1 MNTLYQKKINEIFP
15 EIVEF
20 EVSLSKL
27 SQWKVGGK
35 ADIVIWP
42 RSKNELIKVRQ
53 WLYLNGIKSLIIGS
67 TTNLLFSDEDIHI
80 VIIQIGTNFSK
91 VTVDGSEIVA
101 EPGIWVPSLA
111 RLAMQKSL
119 SGIEHT
125 CGIPGTLGGLV
136 VMNGGS
142 QRKGIGSVVTY
153 VETIDNQG
161 NIKRYDNSQC
171 NFSYRQSIFQNIDEV
186 VVEVG
191 LKLNNGRDKRDIRQ
205 DMLDILHSRRQK
217 FPRKQP
223 NCGSVFV
230 SNPDMYE
237 DYGPPGKIIEELGLK
252 GMSQGGAQIS
262 EQHANFIV
270 NNGSA
275 QSKDILYLINTV
287 KETVYEETGYK
298 MVVEARFVTSNGEIT
313 SI

>member
-1 MNTLYQKKINEIFP
+1 MNNLYKKKINEIFH

-20 EVSLSKL
+20 EVPLSKL
-27 SQWKVGGK
+27 SQWKVGGR
-35 ADIVIWP
+35 ADVIIRP
-42 RSKNELIKVRQ
+42 RNKNELIKVRQ
-53 WLYLNGIKSLIIGS
+53 WLYLNGIKSLIIGN
-67 TTNLLFSDEDIHI
+67 TTNLLFSDDDIHVVI
-80 VIIQIGTNFSK
+80 VQIGTNFSK
-91 VTVDGSEIVA
+91 VAVNGLEIVA

-111 RLAMQKSL
+111 RLAMQTSL
-119 SGIEHT
+119 SGIEHI

-142 QRKGIGSVVTY
+142 QRKGIGSVVAY

-161 NIKRYDNSQC
+161 NIKRYTNPQC
-171 NFSYRQSIFQNIDEV
+171 KFSYRQSIFQNGDEI

-191 LKLNNGRDKRDIRQ
+191 LKLSNKRDKGDIRRE
-205 DMLDILHSRRQK
+205 MLEILRSRRNK

-237 DYGPPGKIIEELGLK
+237 DYGPPGKIIEALGFK
-252 GMSQGGAQIS
+252 GLSQGNAQVS
-262 EQHANFIV
+262 EQHANFII
-270 NNGSA
+270 NKGSA
-275 QSKDILYLINTV
+275 KSKDILYLINII
-287 KETVYEETGYK
+287 KETVYNRTGYN
-298 MVVEARFVTSNGEIT
+298 MVVEAKLVTSNGEII

>member
-15 EIVEF
+15 EIIEF

-35 ADIVIWP
+35 ADIIIRP
-42 RSKNELIKVRQ
+42 RNKSELIKVRH

-67 TTNLLFSDEDIHI
+67 TTNLLFSDDDIHV
-80 VIIQIGTNFSK
+80 VIIQIGNNFSK
-91 VTVDGSEIVA
+91 VAVNGSEIIA

-111 RLAMQKSL
+111 RLAMQNSL

-142 QRKGIGSVVTY
+142 QRKGIGSVITY

-171 NFSYRQSIFQNIDEV
+171 NFSYRQSIFQSTDEV
-186 VVEVG
+186 VAEVG
-191 LKLNNGRDKRDIRQ
+191 LKLNSNRDKHHIRQ
-205 DMLDILHSRRQK
+205 DMLDILHSRRKK

-237 DYGPPGKIIEELGLK
+237 DYGPPGKIIEGLGLK
-252 GMSQGGAQIS
+252 GMNQGGAQIS

-275 QSKDILYLINTV
+275 QSKDILYLINAV
-287 KETVYEETGYK
+287 KETVYKETGYR

-313 SI
+313 GI

>member
-15 EIVEF
+15 EIIEF

-35 ADIVIWP
+35 ADIIIRP

-91 VTVDGSEIVA
+91 VAVDGLEIIA

-111 RLAMQKSL
+111 RLAMQNSL

-142 QRKGIGSVVTY
+142 QRKGIGSVITY

-161 NIKRYDNSQC
+161 NTKRYDNSQC
-171 NFSYRQSIFQNIDEV
+171 NFSYRQSIFQSTDEV
-186 VVEVG
+186 VAEVG
-191 LKLNNGRDKRDIRQ
+191 LKLNSNCDKHHIRQ
-205 DMLDILHSRRQK
+205 DMLDILHSRRKK

-237 DYGPPGKIIEELGLK
+237 DYGPPGKIIEGLGLK
-252 GMSQGGAQIS
+252 GMNQGGAQIS

-275 QSKDILYLINTV
+275 QSKDILYLINAV
-287 KETVYEETGYK
+287 KETVYKETGYR

-313 SI
+313 GI

>member
-15 EIVEF
+15 EIIEF

-35 ADIVIWP
+35 ADIIIRP

-91 VTVDGSEIVA
+91 VAVDGLDIVA

-191 LKLNNGRDKRDIRQ
+191 LKLNNGRAKCDIRQ
-205 DMLDILHSRRQK
+205 DMLDILHSRRKK

-237 DYGPPGKIIEELGLK
+237 DYGPPGQIIEELGLK
-252 GMSQGGAQIS
+252 GMNQGGAQIS

-287 KETVYEETGYK
+287 KETVYKETGYK

>member
-1 MNTLYQKKINEIFP
+1 MNPLYQKKINEIFP
-15 EIVEF
+15 EIIEF

-35 ADIVIWP
+35 ADIIIRP
-42 RSKNELIKVRQ
+42 RNKSELIKVRY

-67 TTNLLFSDEDIHI
+67 TTNLLFSDDDIHV
-80 VIIQIGTNFSK
+80 VIIQIGNNFSK
-91 VTVDGSEIVA
+91 VAVKGSEIIA

-111 RLAMQKSL
+111 RLAMQNSL

-142 QRKGIGSVVTY
+142 QRKGIGSVITY

-161 NIKRYDNSQC
+161 NTKRYDNSQC
-171 NFSYRQSIFQNIDEV
+171 NFSYRQSIFQSTDEV

-191 LKLNNGRDKRDIRQ
+191 LKLNSNRDKHHIRQ
-205 DMLDILHSRRQK
+205 DMLDILHSRRKK

-237 DYGPPGKIIEELGLK
+237 DYGPPGKIIEGLGLK
-252 GMSQGGAQIS
+252 GMNQGGAQIS

-275 QSKDILYLINTV
+275 QSKDILYLINAV
-287 KETVYEETGYK
+287 KKTVYEETGYR

-313 SI
+313 GI

>member
-1 MNTLYQKKINEIFP
+1 MNNLYKKKIDGIFP

-20 EVSLSKL
+20 EVTLSKL

-35 ADIVIWP
+35 ADVIIRP
-42 RSKNELIKVRQ
+42 RNKNELIKVRQ
-53 WLYLNGIKSLIIGS
+53 WLYLNGIKSLIIGN
-67 TTNLLFSDEDIHI
+67 TTNLLFSDDDIHVVI
-80 VIIQIGTNFSK
+80 VQIGSNFSK
-91 VTVDGSEIVA
+91 VAVDGLEIVA
-101 EPGIWVPSLA
+101 ESGIWVPSLA
-111 RLAMQKSL
+111 RLAMQTSL

-142 QRKGIGSVVTY
+142 QRQGIGSVVTY

-161 NIKRYDNSQC
+161 NIKRYTNLQC
-171 NFSYRQSIFQNIDEV
+171 KFSYRQSIFQNTDEV

-191 LKLNNGRDKRDIRQ
+191 LRLNSNRGKYDIRQ
-205 DMLDILHSRRQK
+205 DMLDILRSRRKK

-237 DYGPPGKIIEELGLK
+237 DYGPPGKIIEDLGFK
-252 GMSQGGAQIS
+252 GMSQGDAQIS

-275 QSKDILYLINTV
+275 QSKDILYLINIV
-287 KETVYEETGYK
+287 KETVYNKTGYR
-298 MVVEARFVTSNGEIT
+298 MVVEAKFVTSNGEII

>member
-35 ADIVIWP
+35 ADIVIRP

-91 VTVDGSEIVA
+91 VTVDGLEIVA

-191 LKLNNGRDKRDIRQ
+191 LKLNNGRAKCDIRQ
-205 DMLDILHSRRQK
+205 DMLDILHSRRKK

-237 DYGPPGKIIEELGLK
+237 DYGPPGKIIEDLGLK
-252 GMSQGGAQIS
+252 GMNQGGAQIS

>member
-15 EIVEF
+15 EIIEF

-35 ADIVIWP
+35 ADIIIRP

-91 VTVDGSEIVA
+91 VAVDGLDIVA

-142 QRKGIGSVVTY
+142 QRKSIGSVVTY

-191 LKLNNGRDKRDIRQ
+191 LKLNNGRAKCDIRQ
-205 DMLDILHSRRQK
+205 DMLDILHSRRKK

-252 GMSQGGAQIS
+252 GMNQGGAQIS

-287 KETVYEETGYK
+287 KETVYKETGHK